1 MQISKIN
8 NNNVNFRSNINLI
21 DSRKYFKV
29 TEKLDFGVS
38 FVNFPWT
45 PKDIVKGQRAI
56 TEDIKSCTAGGIIVE
71 GINKIREVVMFH
83 LNPDLD
89 DCKDFNKVEKALTE
103 KIGTAK
109 PLQAFMVGSK
119 KDDSFLKYSGE
130 YFDDLWKNVISK
142 FNVPT
147 SFLKGIPM
155 GGHLVDLCCDAPND
169 TWYVS
174 CSVRDEVP
182 RFSSSRK
189 SFTGFDV
196 VQLSEKDH
204 LTFD

>member
-29 TEKLDFGVS
+29 TEKLESGIS
-38 FVNFPWT
+38 FVDFPWT

-89 DCKDFNKVEKALTE
+89 DCKDFNKVEKALTLIEIE
-103 KIGTAK
+103 KNS
-109 PLQAFMVGSK
+109 SK
-119 KDDSFLKYSGE
+119 VRNEDD
-130 YFDDLWKNVISK
+130 
-142 FNVPT
+142 
-147 SFLKGIPM
+147 M
-155 GGHLVDLCCDAPND
+155 
-169 TWYVS
+169 
-174 CSVRDEVP
+174 
-182 RFSSSRK
+182 RK
-189 SFTGFDV
+189 SKNYFNRFTEYLKNTKFLIGIIVLFIVILFSYCYLDFCF
-196 VQLSEKDH
+196 LLH
-204 LTFD
+204 R